1 LETAVIIIP
10 ATGEKVKRFGVLILG
25 WFFVGLGI
33 IGLFLPLLQ
42 GILFIM
48 IGLAFLSSRSATIKR
63 LLNGLERRYPDHYQ
77 RMETLKNKVSG
88 WFKKSR

>member
-1 LETAVIIIP
+1 M
-10 ATGEKVKRFGVLILG
+10 KRFGVLILG

-33 IGLFLPLLQ
+33 IGLFLPFLQ

-77 RMETLKNKVSG
+77 RIETLKGKVIG
-88 WFKKSR
+88 WIKKGR

>member
-10 ATGEKVKRFGVLILG
+10 ATREKVKRIGVLILG

-33 IGLFLPLLQ
+33 IGLFLPFLQ

-48 IGLAFLSSRSATIKR
+48 IGLAFLSSRSATIRR
-63 LLNGLERRYPDHYQ
+63 LHNYLEKRYPGQYQ
-77 RMETLKNKVSG
+77 RFGTLKDKVAG
-88 WFKKSR
+88 WFKKG

>member
-10 ATGEKVKRFGVLILG
+10 ATREKVKRIGVLILG

-33 IGLFLPLLQ
+33 IGLFLPFLQ

-48 IGLAFLSSRSATIKR
+48 IGLAFLSSRSATIRR
-63 LLNGLERRYPDHYQ
+63 LHNYLEKRYPGQYQ
-77 RMETLKNKVSG
+77 RLGTLKDKVSG
-88 WFKKSR
+88 WFRKA